1 MARKYHFFLLKE
13 ASSIDEGRDM
23 VMYSFFLEDMF
34 ISHLLAPL
42 PLSLFSVP
50 PTFTLII
57 EKGKRKQKEKKRDE
71 GKTKEKE
78 LRRTSNNN
86 SSE

>member
-1 MARKYHFFLLKE
+1 
-13 ASSIDEGRDM
+13 M
-23 VMYSFFLEDMF
+23 VMYSFFLSRRYVY
-34 ISHLLAPL
+34 ISLTYSL
-42 PLSLFSVP
+42 PFLSLFSVP

-71 GKTKEKE
+71 GKTKEKK